1 MAIEHAADV
10 RAAMLSLFKGQRE
23 WIIYKDQKTSEL
35 QHLANFERKTLE
47 WLSKSVEEIIRHC
60 QAP

>member
-1 MAIEHAADV
+1 
-10 RAAMLSLFKGQRE
+10 MLSLFKGQRE